1 MRRESAVMGWVRC
14 AGVVARLTV
23 VVAAVY
29 AVVAAI
35 AWGVVTVTVEVLR

>member
-1 MRRESAVMGWVRC
+1 MSALRRRAKRAIDWVGL
-14 AGVVARLTV
+14 AT